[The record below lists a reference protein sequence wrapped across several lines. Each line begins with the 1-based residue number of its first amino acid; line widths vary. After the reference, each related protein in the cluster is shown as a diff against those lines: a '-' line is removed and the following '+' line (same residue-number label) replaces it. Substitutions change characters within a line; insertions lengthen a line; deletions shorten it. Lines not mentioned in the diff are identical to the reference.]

1 MKGSPK
7 DIDVIIFSQ
16 MDHITFKKSEEQAGH
31 LCKRSIAKIFFYMAK
46 TLEDTNIMRRAVWGR
61 RLTYGSEAELRQ
73 Q

>member
-1 MKGSPK
+1 M
-7 DIDVIIFSQ
+7 DVRIFLEV
-16 MDHITFKKSEEQAGH
+16 DHFTLKKSEGQAGH
-31 LCKRSIAKIFFYMAK
+31 LCKRLIAKIFFYMAE